1 LLNLLVEDDRRRAM
15 PIARWVALA
24 VLLAVEFLALTM
36 RFSRLTLAGNWLWL
50 HELFEY
56 LFVAVQL
63 LTAAATAAILFYGH
77 RLGEALRRLD
87 EASQSPDRTSR
98 CLLAHGLCLVVF
110 VGLTT
115 AVLEGG
121 KRPVLPSLALAVAW
135 GGMALATF
143 VSWLSI
149 GVRPSSLMPLM
160 RRGPGIA
167 LTVCAV
173 GLAAWGAGRLTSGL
187 WLPLNRS
194 TLWLVNAILRLI
206 FGVTIYKP
214 ERFYIGT
221 PKYAVYLAPQCSGF
235 EGMGL
240 IAVLITAF
248 LWISRRRLRF
258 PWAFALLPIGV
269 GAIWVINAVRIAL
282 LVVLGTCVSG
292 TVAMSGFHSQAG
304 WLGFNLVGLGMIAL
318 ASRSSLVLDQGE
330 QRTAPRVRSR
340 SPAYLVPLLTLVALG
355 MVGAAMTTG
364 FDWFYPMRVLIAGG
378 VLWHYRRDYDEIRW
392 SVSVPAVA
400 VGIAAFVVW
409 MVLEPMAPV
418 ISGTAGDPTVGLA
431 AAPKM
436 WTVIWVVFR
445 VVGSIFVVPLAEELA
460 FRGYLMRRLIAAEFE
475 ALPIGT
481 FSWPSFL
488 ISSLLFG
495 MLHGRWLAGTVA
507 GLLFALVVYRR
518 GRLVDAIVAH
528 GIANALI
535 AATVLLGGHWSLWA

>member
-1 LLNLLVEDDRRRAM
+1 M
-15 PIARWVALA
+15 RWGALA

-36 RFSRLTLAGNWLWL
+36 RFSRLTLTGNWLWL
-50 HELFEY
+50 HELLDYVFI
-56 LFVAVQL
+56 AAQL
-63 LTAAATAAILFYGH
+63 LTVVATAAVLFYGH
-77 RLGEALRRLD
+77 RLGEALRRMD
-87 EASQSPDRTSR
+87 EVSGNPDRSLR
-98 CLLAHGLCLVVF
+98 CLLVHALCLVVF

-121 KRPVLPSLALAVAW
+121 NRPVLPSLALAVAW
-135 GGMALATF
+135 GGTALATF

-149 GVRPSSLMPLM
+149 GLRPSSLMPLM

-167 LTVCAV
+167 LTLFAV
-173 GLAAWGAGRLTSGL
+173 GLAAWGAGRLTLGL

-206 FGVTIYKP
+206 FEVTIYEP
-214 ERFYIGT
+214 DRFHIGT
-221 PKYAVYLAPQCSGF
+221 SKFAVYLAPQCSGF

-292 TVAMSGFHSQAG
+292 AVAMSGFHSQAG
-304 WLGFNLVGLGMIAL
+304 WLGFNFVGLGLITL
-318 ASRSSLVLDQGE
+318 ASRSSLVLDPGE
-330 QRTAPRVRSR
+330 QCTAPRARSQ
-340 SPAYLVPLLTLVALG
+340 SPAYLLPLLTLVALG

-364 FDWFYPMRVLIAGG
+364 FDWFYPMRVLTAGG
-378 VLWHYRRDYDEIRW
+378 VLWHYRRDYDDIRW
-392 SVSVPAVA
+392 SVSMPAIA
-400 VGIAAFVVW
+400 VGVAAFVVW

-418 ISGTAGDPTVGLA
+418 ISATAGDPTVGLA
-431 AAPKM
+431 AAPKI
-436 WTVIWVVFR
+436 WTIIWVVFR
-445 VVGSIFVVPLAEELA
+445 VVGSVFVVPLAEELA
-460 FRGYLMRRLIAAEFE
+460 FRGYLMRRLIAADYQ

-528 GIANALI
+528 AITNALI
-535 AATVLLGGHWSLWA
+535 AVTVLMAGHWSLWA